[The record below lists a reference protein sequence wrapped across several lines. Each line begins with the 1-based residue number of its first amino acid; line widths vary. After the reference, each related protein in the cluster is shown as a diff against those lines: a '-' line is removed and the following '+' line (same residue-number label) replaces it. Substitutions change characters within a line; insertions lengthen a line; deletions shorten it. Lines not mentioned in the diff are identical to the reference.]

1 MLKSLENIYGTRRS
15 ASKYDGYV
23 CTFDLDKTYLDTR
36 FESLRKLVR
45 IPFEKAEEKKNIPG
59 VAAVVRELR
68 RSPGGSAP
76 PVPIYFISGSPEG
89 MHKVVSE
96 KLRLDGV
103 GFDGILFKNWRS
115 AVKKFQFKKITKV

>member
-1 MLKSLENIYGTRRS
+1 MLKSLEKIYGLKRS
-15 ASKYDGYV
+15 NSKYDGLV

-68 RSPGGSAP
+68 RSPRRVAP
-76 PVPIYFISGSPEG
+76 AGTDLFYFRFARGHAQGCDREA
-89 MHKVVSE
+89 E
-96 KLRLDGV
+96 
-103 GFDGILFKNWRS
+103 
-115 AVKKFQFKKITKV
+115 T